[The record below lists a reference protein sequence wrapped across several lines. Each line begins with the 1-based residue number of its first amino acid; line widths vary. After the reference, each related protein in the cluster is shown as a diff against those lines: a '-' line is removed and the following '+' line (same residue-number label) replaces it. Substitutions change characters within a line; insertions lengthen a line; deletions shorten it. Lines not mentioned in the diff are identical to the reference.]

1 METLASQQ
9 RPCGKSSHAAFA
21 GSSFLP
27 FTAPGS
33 SLATGFFYRYTWLAA
48 VCGKVNPIDCLPFD
62 CLPLEWCSRKPASTI
77 MYGTGTGRDVA
88 LIRIPVRDRIGTLVP
103 DAARPVH
110 FS

>member
-1 METLASQQ
+1 
-9 RPCGKSSHAAFA
+9 
-21 GSSFLP
+21 
-27 FTAPGS
+27 
-33 SLATGFFYRYTWLAA
+33 
-48 VCGKVNPIDCLPFD
+48 
-62 CLPLEWCSRKPASTI
+62 